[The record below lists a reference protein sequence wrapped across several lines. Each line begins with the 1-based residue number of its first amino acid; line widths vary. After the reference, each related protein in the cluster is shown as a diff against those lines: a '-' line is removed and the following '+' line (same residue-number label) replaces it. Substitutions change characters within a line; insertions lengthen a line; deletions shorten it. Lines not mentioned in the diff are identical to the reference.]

1 MVETL
6 LHCLIAFRDGVHLIE
21 FCFLFCISRNRSGT
35 RWSPPSSPAS
45 LHPGDDH
52 GFTTAVAWILGIT
65 TAGWCF
71 HSTCG
76 VVLDLKLGIC
86 WSEDGVFTSSSQTEN
101 RDRDFE
107 QSGTWLLLRSQDNLH
122 RRNLP
127 KTSWGYG
134 AQHGDECMVR
144 LESKMHHSGAEV
156 SRAHSLA
163 GSWRMNLIPSEANIL
178 WSIYTAYTGLLS
190 FTTTSKA
197 PSFRW
202 CLLLVGLQAIQ
213 AMHENREW
221 EHVQV
226 AERKGQQECQIDLTI
241 PIQFP

>member
-6 LHCLIAFRDGVHLIE
+6 LHCLIAFRDGVHNWILLSI
-21 FCFLFCISRNRSGT
+21 CISRNRSGT

-52 GFTTAVAWILGIT
+52 GFTTAVARILGIT

-76 VVLDLKLGIC
+76 AVLDLKLGIC

-107 QSGTWLLLRSQDNLH
+107 QSGTWPTPRVSPLKLVLRSQDNLH

-134 AQHGDECMVR
+134 AQHGTNVWSGWKVR
-144 LESKMHHSGAEV
+144 CTIPEEV

-163 GSWRMNLIPSEANIL
+163 GSWRMNLI
-178 WSIYTAYTGLLS
+178 S
-190 FTTTSKA
+190 FKS
-197 PSFRW
+197 
-202 CLLLVGLQAIQ
+202 
-213 AMHENREW
+213 
-221 EHVQV
+221 
-226 AERKGQQECQIDLTI
+226 
-241 PIQFP
+241 